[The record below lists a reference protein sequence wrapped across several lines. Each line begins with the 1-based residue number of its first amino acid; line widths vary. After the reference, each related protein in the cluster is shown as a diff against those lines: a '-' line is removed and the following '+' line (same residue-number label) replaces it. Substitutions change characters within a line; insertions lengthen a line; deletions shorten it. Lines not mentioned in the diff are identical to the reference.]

1 MNTEDY
7 IKNHLRRYV
16 IGQGLTVDDVYN
28 SCADDIINKY
38 RRHEYFDLT
47 KMIDDA
53 AESLSEV
60 TMMITFLSRG
70 GTIADFAAV
79 KNISYGT
86 ARKLLNATPY
96 ASIDK
101 SHRPYWYSI
110 VD

>member
-79 KNISYGT
+79 KNISY
-86 ARKLLNATPY
+86 